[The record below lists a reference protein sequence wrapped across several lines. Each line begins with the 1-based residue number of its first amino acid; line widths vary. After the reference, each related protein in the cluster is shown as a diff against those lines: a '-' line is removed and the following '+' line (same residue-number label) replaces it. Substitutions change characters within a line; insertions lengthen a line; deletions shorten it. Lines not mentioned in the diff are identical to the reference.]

1 VQSGYNPTLGF
12 VRRAGIKETT
22 GHFDFTPRPGVLGI
36 RQLDFEFPSWDI
48 IADEQGSLTRSSDW
62 QTAEIELRP
71 LGVLFQSGDQF
82 EINVQRFLD
91 APTDSFDIF
100 PGVIIPPERYWYTR
114 GEVNFSTSRGRPFNL
129 DALYSW
135 GDFYTGTNQELSFD
149 ATWRFGGHLILG
161 ADLTRDAVRLPEGDF
176 NAIQTGGR
184 AQYAFNP
191 RTDLLLFVQHNN
203 EDQRV
208 DFQLRFHWI
217 PKIGD
222 DFYVVWTS
230 GYTTDPAAE
239 HHFPDGQALG
249 DPLTGS
255 FTIKAV
261 HRLEL

>member
-1 VQSGYNPTLGF
+1 L
-12 VRRAGIKETT
+12 
-22 GHFDFTPRPGVLGI
+22 
-36 RQLDFEFPSWDI
+36 
-48 IADEQGSLTRSSDW
+48 
-62 QTAEIELRP
+62 
-71 LGVLFQSGDQF
+71 
-82 EINVQRFLD
+82 
-91 APTDSFDIF
+91 
-100 PGVIIPPERYWYTR
+100 
-114 GEVNFSTSRGRPFNL
+114 NL

-203 EDQRV
+203 EDQRI

-217 PKIGD
+217 PTIGD

-239 HHFPDGQALG
+239 HQFPDGQALRDRSADHSPSRRFTAWSFNHAFSSMVSRRPGPLPARDECLAGSNPGFSSVG
-249 DPLTGS
+249 DSRRRPRRQAGRSARSAPVQFSSQRSDRQDGRGHDRTGS
-255 FTIKAV
+255 GPDIMGGIY
-261 HRLEL
+261 R